1 MGRLERGCDPTVIFA
16 NETFPKH
23 FKLFVV
29 PTCLGFSS
37 VLFGFSP
44 QQQRMSVVES
54 FVQLFIKLGREKIGP
69 KNSIVT
75 SQTLVNSHKMKKHA
89 HF

>member
-1 MGRLERGCDPTVIFA
+1 MGRLEVSTIIIFA

-29 PTCLGFSS
+29 PTCLGISS

-54 FVQLFIKLGREKIGP
+54 FVQLFIKLGRK
-69 KNSIVT
+69 
-75 SQTLVNSHKMKKHA
+75 
-89 HF
+89 